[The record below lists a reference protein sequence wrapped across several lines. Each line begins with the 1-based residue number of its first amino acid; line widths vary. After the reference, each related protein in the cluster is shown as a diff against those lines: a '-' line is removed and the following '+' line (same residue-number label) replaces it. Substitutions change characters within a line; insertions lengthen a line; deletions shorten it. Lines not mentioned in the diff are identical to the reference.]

1 MAEAKST
8 RELTGRDT
16 ALMDEPR
23 SSQPNPAKPRS
34 EMIRRGIE
42 DTRHALD
49 EKLEALQS
57 KVHEVG
63 TKAKEAFSLRHHV
76 EEHPWA
82 MLGASVATGVV
93 AGALLTGGDEDES
106 EPAMFGWHS
115 QPEGQHQPVAGFHPP
130 APRPTPKRS
139 GPRHDLFQTL
149 KLAAAAALTELVRE
163 QINKHVPALGEQLD
177 KVWKERGLTP
187 TSAANAL
194 FTRAP
199 KTDDLNS

>member
-8 RELTGRDT
+8 RELTGDT
-16 ALMDEPR
+16 ALLDEPR
-23 SSQPNPAKPRS
+23 SGQSSSDKPRS

-42 DTRHALD
+42 NTRHALD
-49 EKLEALQS
+49 EKLEALQT
-57 KVHEVG
+57 KVGEVG
-63 TKAKEAFSLRHHV
+63 TKVKETFSLRHHV

-93 AGALLTGGDEDES
+93 AGALLTGDDEDDF
-106 EPAMFGWHS
+106 EPAMMGWHS
-115 QPEGQHQPVAGFHPP
+115 QPEGQHQAAMAFQTQ
-130 APRPTPKRS
+130 APRQAPKRHS
-139 GPRHDLFQTL
+139 GRSDLFQTL

-187 TSAANAL
+187 TSAANSFFSAS
-194 FTRAP
+194 
-199 KTDDLNS
+199 KKDDQNS

>member
-8 RELTGRDT
+8 RELTGDT
-16 ALMDEPR
+16 ALLDEPR
-23 SSQPNPAKPRS
+23 SGQPNPDKPRS

-49 EKLEALQS
+49 EKLEALQT
-57 KVHEVG
+57 KVREVG
-63 TKAKEAFSLRHHV
+63 TKAKETFSLRHHV

-82 MLGASVATGVV
+82 MLGASLATGMV

-106 EPAMFGWHS
+106 EPTMHGWHS
-115 QPEGQHQPVAGFHPP
+115 QPEGQHQPAMGFHTQ
-130 APRPTPKRS
+130 APRQSAKRHS
-139 GPRHDLFQTL
+139 PRHDLFQTL
-149 KLAAAAALTELVRE
+149 KLAAGAALTELVRE
-163 QINKHVPALGEQLD
+163 QISKHVPALGEQLD
-177 KVWKERGLTP
+177 KVWKERGMTP

-194 FTRAP
+194 FSRAS

>member
-8 RELTGRDT
+8 RELTSDT

-23 SSQPNPAKPRS
+23 SGQPNPDKSRS
-34 EMIRRGIE
+34 ETIRRGIE
-42 DTRHALD
+42 NTRAALD
-49 EKLEALQS
+49 EKLEALQT

-82 MLGASVATGVV
+82 MLGASVATGMV
-93 AGALLTGGDEDES
+93 AGALLSGSDEDEA

-115 QPEGQHQPVAGFHPP
+115 QPEGQHQTAVGFHTQ
-130 APRPTPKRS
+130 APRPTAKRH
-139 GPRHDLFQTL
+139 GARHDLFQTL
-149 KLAAAAALTELVRE
+149 KLAAGAALTELVRE

-199 KTDDLNS
+199 KRDDLND

>member
-8 RELTGRDT
+8 RELTSDT

-23 SSQPNPAKPRS
+23 SSQSKPDKPRS
-34 EMIRRGIE
+34 DMIRRGIE

-93 AGALLTGGDEDES
+93 AGALLTGGDDDES
-106 EPAMFGWHS
+106 EPGMMGWHS
-115 QPEGQHQPVAGFHPP
+115 QPEGQYQPVAGFHPP

-139 GPRHDLFQTL
+139 GARHDLFQTL

-194 FTRAP
+194 FSRAP
-199 KTDDLNS
+199 KTDDVNS

>member
-8 RELTGRDT
+8 RELTGDT
-16 ALMDEPR
+16 ALLDEPR
-23 SSQPNPAKPRS
+23 SGQSSSDKPRS

-49 EKLEALQS
+49 EKLEALQT
-57 KVHEVG
+57 KVRAVG
-63 TKAKEAFSLRHHV
+63 TKAKETFSLRHHV

-93 AGALLTGGDEDES
+93 AGALLTGGDEDDF
-106 EPAMFGWHS
+106 EPGMMGWHS
-115 QPEGQHQPVAGFHPP
+115 QPEGQHQAAMAFPAQ
-130 APRPTPKRS
+130 APRQMPKRHS
-139 GPRHDLFQTL
+139 GRSDLFQTL

-187 TSAANAL
+187 TSAANS
-194 FTRAP
+194 FFSAP
-199 KTDDLNS
+199 KKDDLNS